1 MAKDFPQRVGIANA
15 YMLGWRP
22 EDDMPLKIFYGRP
35 KDETG
40 RKVEPVEIP
49 VEPVGEA
56 PKPAP
61 KPKKAK

>member
-1 MAKDFPQRVGIANA
+1 
-15 YMLGWRP
+15 
-22 EDDMPLKIFYGRP
+22 MPLKIFYGRP

-40 RKVEPVEIP
+40 KKVEPVEIP